1 VSQMKIGKIEI
12 SNFRS
17 LKNISIFPRSIL
29 ALVGRNNSGKSN
41 ILNALQ
47 LFFDGSVKS
56 VNAETFYNHDTE
68 QPISIFIAF
77 ENLSDWEKERF
88 DAWMDKDKL
97 IVGRRIISTGVD
109 SFSVTTV
116 AIKSVPRVDWLIE
129 DKINRNSIASWWQ
142 NKDDLRI
149 RELNFGDFLGE
160 PKPNVGQWK
169 DKAKKFIKDNM
180 GRIPLVQQE
189 IENPK
194 GYPGVLKG
202 ALPEFIHIPAV
213 RNVLDEAK
221 VSKTNPFGQLIHSI
235 LEKISEEQT
244 TTISDGIL
252 EIQKLL
258 NRGAENRIAE
268 IGEIEA
274 ELNRLMNELIDC
286 DIEIEMSL
294 PKLKEV
300 FGAAAIYANDGIRT
314 RIETKGHGLQRSMI
328 FTILRAYAELSHAV
342 KAGEQAS
349 QRTTLFAIEE
359 PELYLHPQLQR
370 TLVGVFREISLGQD
384 QVFYSTQSNLFVDI
398 AHFDEICIM
407 RREKHNNEFKS
418 FATQFAVKA
427 LIDDLKAR
435 KGVDATEIGIREQY
449 AHVFNPSINEGFFA
463 DKVLI
468 VEGPSEQ
475 YSLPIYSALTGYD
488 LDRNNVSIVHADG
501 KGRMDKLLRIF
512 NGFKIPTYLCFDG
525 DKFNADND
533 IKDKTLELLS
543 LLGEPLDN
551 IALLQTKVAD
561 KYTVLEQTY
570 EETLRDGISDFEETI
585 QEANGVLGP
594 TGKPLKHRYLA
605 LKVKRKVTN
614 GAPLENAVPV
624 TIIDMIAK
632 IEELSYS
639 ESILQTLE

>member
-1 VSQMKIGKIEI
+1 MKISKIEI
-12 SNFRS
+12 LNFRS
-17 LKNISIFPRSIL
+17 LKNISIFPQSIL

-47 LFFDGSVKS
+47 LFFDGGVKT
-56 VNAETFYNHDTE
+56 VNVETFYNHDTE
-68 QPISIFIAF
+68 QPINIFITF
-77 ENLSDWEKERF
+77 ENLTDWEKEQF
-88 DAWMDKDKL
+88 KAWMDEDKL

-109 SFSVTTV
+109 SFSVSTL
-116 AIKSVPRVDWLIE
+116 AIKSFPTVEWLIE
-129 DKINRNSIASWWQ
+129 DKINGNNINEWWE
-142 NKDDLRI
+142 NKDDLKI
-149 RELNFGDFLGE
+149 EELNFGDFLGE
-160 PKPNVGQWK
+160 ARPNVGQWK
-169 DKAKKFIKDNM
+169 KKAKEFINDNM
-180 GRIPLVQQE
+180 GQIPFAQQE

-202 ALPEFIHIPAV
+202 ALPEFIYVPAV

-235 LEKISEEQT
+235 LEKISEEQKS
-244 TTISDGIL
+244 TISVGII
-252 EIQKLL
+252 EIEKLL
-258 NRGAENRIAE
+258 NRGTESRIAE
-268 IGEIEA
+268 IREIEIK
-274 ELNRLMNELIDC
+274 LNRLMNELMDC

-300 FGAAAIYANDGIRT
+300 FGATAIYANDGIRT
-314 RIETKGHGLQRSMI
+314 KIETKGHGFQRSMI
-328 FTILRAYAELSHAV
+328 FTILRAYAELSHII
-342 KAGEQAS
+342 KAGEQAN

-370 TLVGVFREISLGQD
+370 TLAGVFREISLGQD
-384 QVFYSTQSNLFVDI
+384 QIFYSTQSNLFIDM

-418 FATQFAVKA
+418 FPTQLTVKA

-449 AHVFNPSINEGFFA
+449 AHVFDPSINEGFFA

-488 LDRNNVSIVHADG
+488 LDRNNISIVHADG
-501 KGRMDKLLRIF
+501 KGPMDRLLRIF
-512 NGFKIPTYLCFDG
+512 NGFKIPTYLLFDG
-525 DKFNADND
+525 DKLNTDNE

-543 LLGEPLDN
+543 LLGEPLEN
-551 IALLQTKVAD
+551 IDLLQTKVGE
-561 KYTVLEQTY
+561 KHTVLEQFYEKTLQDEIDDY
-570 EETLRDGISDFEETI
+570 EEII
-585 QEANGVLGP
+585 QEANSLLGP

-605 LKVKRKVTN
+605 LKAKTKVKN
-614 GAPLENAVPV
+614 GAPIENAVPE
-624 TIIDMIAK
+624 TIIKLITK
-632 IEELSYS
+632 IKELSYS